1 MTPLRTTEA
10 ISSQTS
16 GILTDG
22 GYLDNDF
29 ATQEE
34 AEIGTS
40 ETTIMSPLRTR
51 ESITEILAT
60 EEEAAAGL
68 VNNKLMTPLRTAEAI
83 AELAQGGMTLNET
96 VIVADYS
103 LGLEDVGSVRL
114 VGDSDLVEVV
124 YEIEDLVTFN
134 VNFTPA
140 ESTGDYVG
148 Y

>member
-16 GILTDG
+16 G
-22 GYLDNDF
+22 
-29 ATQEE
+29 
-34 AEIGTS
+34 
-40 ETTIMSPLRTR
+40 
-51 ESITEILAT
+51 ILAT

-83 AELAQGGMTLNET
+83 AELAQGGVILNET

-114 VGDSDLVEVV
+114 VGDSDPVEVV

-134 VNFTPA
+134 VNFYPA
-140 ESTGDYVG
+140 EMTMDYVG